1 MKIGVVII
9 SMALSVNQASCL
21 TVMTDCFIHFVPIT
35 RSVLLLNRSCTLVLV
50 SAEGMCFV
58 VNQENCVQIVLRS
71 KMGSHV
77 VKLNSIQV
85 TKENCTHS
93 IYATVTTVIPHCFLN
108 IILMSESE
116 QEYFPF
122 F

>member
-1 MKIGVVII
+1 
-9 SMALSVNQASCL
+9 
-21 TVMTDCFIHFVPIT
+21 
-35 RSVLLLNRSCTLVLV
+35 
-50 SAEGMCFV
+50 
-58 VNQENCVQIVLRS
+58 
-71 KMGSHV
+71 MGSHI

-108 IILMSESE
+108 IILMCMDAESE